1 MEAAIIRSMTATL
14 DDRDLNRALLA
25 RQMLLDRQGVSVSE
39 AIERLDGLQ
48 AQEARPPF
56 IALWSRLK
64 GFRREDLLK
73 ALADRSVVKATFAR
87 GTLHLV
93 SAADYLAFRTTHARV
108 LEAAMLP
115 EMKAMAE
122 VVPVADLITAAH
134 RVLTDGAAT
143 FAELRAMLAERWPD
157 LNERHMGYAVRL
169 NLPLVATPDD
179 SPWGGKAGAAF
190 ALADLWLRKAPTEAE
205 DLEGIVRRYLAA
217 FGPATVADIQ
227 TFTGFKGLKGVV
239 EGMDLATFHNAA
251 GKTLY
256 DVKDGLFADAG
267 TSSPVRFLAD
277 FDGVMLAH
285 ADRARIIS
293 EENRKRLGNKNL
305 RVPAVFL
312 VDGFAAGSWSLA
324 ATKTKAT
331 LTATPFEALTKSAK
345 DALSTEGEALL
356 RFVAP
361 EAKTVGVVFG

>member
-1 MEAAIIRSMTATL
+1 MTTKPQTL
-14 DDRDLNRALLA
+14 DERTLNRALLA
-25 RQMLLDRQGVSVSE
+25 RQMLLERQDIDVAE

-64 GFRREDLLK
+64 NFRREDLLK
-73 ALADRSVVKATFAR
+73 ALADRTVVKATFAR

-93 SAADYLAFRTTHARV
+93 TAGDYLAFRTTHARV

-115 EMKAMAE
+115 EMKEMAK
-122 VVPVADLITAAH
+122 VVPVADLIAAAH

-143 FAELRAMLAERWPD
+143 FVELRAALAKRWPD

-179 SPWGGKAGAAF
+179 SQWGGKAGAAF
-190 ALADLWLRKAPTEAE
+190 ALADLWLGKAPTETE
-205 DLEGIVRRYLAA
+205 NLEGIVRHYLVA

-227 TFTGFKGLKGVV
+227 TFTGFKGLKAVV
-239 EGMDLATFHNAA
+239 EGMDLATFRHTA

-256 DVKDGLFADAG
+256 DVNDGLFVDAN
-267 TSSPVRFLAD
+267 TPAPARFLAD

-331 LTATPFEALTKSAK
+331 LTATPFDTLTKAAK
-345 DALSTEGEALL
+345 DALIAEGEALL

-361 EAKTVGVVFG
+361 EAKTVTVQFE

>member
-1 MEAAIIRSMTATL
+1 MTAKPESL
-14 DDRDLNRALLA
+14 DDRVLNRTFLA
-25 RQMLLDRQGVSVSE
+25 RQMLLKRETATAVE
-39 AIERLDGLQ
+39 TIERLNGLQ

-56 IALWSRLK
+56 LGLWSRLD
-64 GFRREDLLK
+64 GFSREDLLK
-73 ALADRSVVKATFAR
+73 ALADRTVVKATFTR

-93 SAADYLAFRTTHARV
+93 SAADYLRFRATHAAV

-115 EMKAMAE
+115 DMKAMAK
-122 VVPVADLITAAH
+122 VVPVSDLIAAAH
-134 RVLTDGAAT
+134 RFLADGAAT
-143 FAELRAMLAERWPD
+143 FAELRAELAKRWPD

-190 ALADLWLRKAPTEAE
+190 ALADVWLGKAPAKEP
-205 DLEGIVRRYLAA
+205 DLEGVIHRYLAA

-227 TFTGFKGLKGVV
+227 TFTGFKGLKAVV
-239 EGMDLATFHNAA
+239 EAMDLATYRNGA
-251 GKTLY
+251 GKALF
-256 DVKDGLFADAG
+256 DVKDGLLTDGGVSA
-267 TSSPVRFLAD
+267 PVRFLPD
-277 FDGVMLAH
+277 FDGVMLGH
-285 ADRARIIS
+285 ADRTRVIS

-324 ATKTKAT
+324 ATRTKAT
-331 LTATPFEALTKSAK
+331 LTATPFGTLAKAAK
-345 DALSTEGEALL
+345 DEIVAEGETLL

-361 EAKTVGVVFG
+361 EAKTVGVVLG